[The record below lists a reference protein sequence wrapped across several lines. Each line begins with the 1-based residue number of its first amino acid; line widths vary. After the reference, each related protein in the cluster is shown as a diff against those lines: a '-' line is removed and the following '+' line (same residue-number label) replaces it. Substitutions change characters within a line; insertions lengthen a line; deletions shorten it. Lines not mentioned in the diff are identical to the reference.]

1 MWFDCMNISSIQS
14 SLKTLLLKFLS
25 LYLVLFRKPEQLHT
39 YKWHDNIIYYMTEI
53 FYFNFIDQCLS
64 NYKWHSFAMKIK
76 LAWKIPKK
84 TIFSHRL
91 SAQSVR
97 FLETI
102 LFVYLS
108 FIIVLSVT
116 FLETILFVFLAFII
130 VLSVTFLETILFVF
144 LAFIIV
150 LSVTS

>member
-64 NYKWHSFAMKIK
+64 NYKWQSFAMKIK
-76 LAWKIPKK
+76 LAWKIPKM
-84 TIFSHRL
+84 TIC
-91 SAQSVR
+91 SAAFLQSVR
-97 FLETI
+97 
-102 LFVYLS
+102 
-108 FIIVLSVT
+108 

-130 VLSVTFLETILFVF
+130 VLLVTYLETILFVY